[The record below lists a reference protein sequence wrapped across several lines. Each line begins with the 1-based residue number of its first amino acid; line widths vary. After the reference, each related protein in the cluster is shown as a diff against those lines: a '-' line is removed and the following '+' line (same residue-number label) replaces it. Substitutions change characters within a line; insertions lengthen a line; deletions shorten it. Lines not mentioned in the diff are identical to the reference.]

1 MAVQSQ
7 TWISDNKTYRYIPSK
22 KPTEL
27 VINFH
32 MTETCNYNCN
42 YCYATWETS
51 CGIKELHRSEGAIEA
66 LIDYLASHF
75 LSDNTLRQTMNYKT
89 VRLNFAGGEPMVLGQ
104 RFSDAL
110 LYAKSK
116 GFRTS
121 IITNG
126 AFLDQQSLVELSP
139 HIDVLGVSF
148 DTADEIIA
156 GSIGRMDRKG
166 SWISADRLASISS
179 EYKRLNPSGLFK
191 VNTVINQFNHHESL
205 VDVMTIV
212 SPDKW
217 KLLRVL
223 PVYDHIKPVSDSE
236 FESYTERHSMFSH
249 INVVEDNSDMAASY
263 LMINPNG
270 SFYQNGELQNGYK
283 ISEPILQV
291 GVAKAFDQINFD
303 TKTFFSRYESEVSH
317 V

>member
-1 MAVQSQ
+1 
-7 TWISDNKTYRYIPSK
+7 
-22 KPTEL
+22 
-27 VINFH
+27 
-32 MTETCNYNCN
+32 MTETCNYSCG
-42 YCYATWETS
+42 YCYATWNTA
-51 CGIKELHRSEGAIEA
+51 CDAKELHRAEGAIET
-66 LIDYLASHF
+66 LIDQLADHF
-75 LSDNTLRQTMNYKT
+75 LSDNPLRQAMNYQT

-104 RFSDAL
+104 RFVDAL
-110 LYAKSK
+110 LYAKTK

-126 AFLDQQSLVELSP
+126 AFLDQQRLVELSP

-166 SWISADRLASISS
+166 SWISADRLATISS
-179 EYKRLNPSGLFK
+179 EYKRLNPFGLFK
-191 VNTVINQFNHHESL
+191 VNTVVNQFNYHESL

-223 PVYDHIKPVSDSE
+223 PIYDHINPVTDVD
-236 FESYTERHSMFSH
+236 FESYTGRHSVFSH
-249 INVVEDNSDMAASY
+249 ISVVEDNSDMAASY

-270 SFYQNGELQNGYK
+270 CFYQNREWQNGEHKNGYE

-291 GVAKAFDQINFD
+291 GVAKAFDQVRFD
-303 TKTFFSRYESEVSH
+303 TDTFLSRYDTEVAH

>member
-1 MAVQSQ
+1 M
-7 TWISDNKTYRYIPSK
+7 K
-22 KPTEL
+22 KIINEL

-32 MTETCNYNCN
+32 MTETCNYSCT
-42 YCYATWETS
+42 YCYATWEAS
-51 CGIKELHRSEGAIEA
+51 CDAKELHRTEGAIEA
-66 LIDYLASHF
+66 LIDRLADYF
-75 LSDNTLRQTMNYKT
+75 LSDNPLQQSINYQS
-89 VRLNFAGGEPMVLGQ
+89 VRLNLAGGEPMVLGQ
-104 RFSDAL
+104 RFVDAL

-126 AFLDQQSLVELSP
+126 AFLDQQRLIELSP

-156 GSIGRMDRKG
+156 SSIGRMDRKG
-166 SWISADRLASISS
+166 SWISAQKLAVISS
-179 EYKRLNPSGLFK
+179 EYKRLNPAGLFK
-191 VNTVINQFNHHESL
+191 VNTVVNQYNHYESL

-223 PVYDHIKPVSDSE
+223 PVFDRIEPVTDID
-236 FESYTERHSMFSH
+236 FAGYVERHSVFSH
-249 INVVEDNSDMAASY
+249 ICIIEDNLDMAASY

-270 SFYQNGELQNGYK
+270 CFYQNGELQGGYE

-291 GVAKAFDQINFD
+291 GVPKAFEQIRFD
-303 TKTFFSRYESEVSH
+303 ADTFLRRYNSEARH

>member
-1 MAVQSQ
+1 MNTQLHKPSSHSGSQ
-7 TWISDNKTYRYIPSK
+7 KLA
-22 KPTEL
+22 EL

-32 MTETCNYNCN
+32 MTEACNYDCT
-42 YCYATWETS
+42 YCYAHWEES
-51 CGIKELHRSEGAIEA
+51 HGSKELYKKDGAIEA
-66 LIDYLASHF
+66 LLDHLADHF
-75 LSDNTLRQTMNYKT
+75 LSDNPLQQAMSYQS

-104 RFSDAL
+104 RFVDAL

-126 AFLDQQSLVELSP
+126 AYLDQQRLVELSP
-139 HIDVLGVSF
+139 YIDVLGVSF

-156 GSIGRMDRKG
+156 GSIGRMDKKG
-166 SWISADRLASISS
+166 GWISADRLATISS

-191 VNTVINQFNHHESL
+191 VNTVVNQYNHHESL
-205 VDVMTIV
+205 VDVMTMV

-223 PVYDHIKPVSDSE
+223 PIYDRITPVSDAD
-236 FESYTERHSMFSH
+236 FESYTERHSVFSH
-249 INVVEDNSDMAASY
+249 ISVIEDNSDMAASY

-270 SFYQNGELQNGYK
+270 CFYQNGELQDGYQ

-291 GVAKAFDQINFD
+291 GVAKAFDQVRFD
-303 TKTFFSRYESEVSH
+303 TDIFLSRYV
-317 V
+317 

>member
-1 MAVQSQ
+1 MNLL
-7 TWISDNKTYRYIPSK
+7 TKE
-22 KPTEL
+22 TEL

-32 MTETCNYNCN
+32 MTETCNYSCN

-51 CGIKELHRSEGAIEA
+51 CGDKELHRTEGAIEA
-66 LIDYLASHF
+66 LIDQLEEYF
-75 LSDNTLRQTMNYKT
+75 LSDNPLQQSMNYQS

-104 RFSDAL
+104 RFVDAL

-126 AFLDQQSLVELSP
+126 AFLDQQRLVELSP

-166 SWISADRLASISS
+166 SWISAQKLAVISS
-179 EYKRLNPSGLFK
+179 EYKRLNPAGLFK
-191 VNTVINQFNHHESL
+191 VNTVVNQYNHHESL

-223 PVYDHIKPVSDSE
+223 PVYDRIETISDSD
-236 FESYTERHSMFSH
+236 FESYTNRHSVFSH
-249 INVVEDNSDMAASY
+249 ISVIEDNSDMSASY

-270 SFYQNGELQNGYK
+270 CFYQNREMQNREGQNGELENGYD
-283 ISEPILQV
+283 ISEPILNV
-291 GVAKAFDQINFD
+291 GVANAFEQIDFD
-303 TKTFFSRYESEVSH
+303 AETFLSRYDMEVAN

>member
-1 MAVQSQ
+1 M
-7 TWISDNKTYRYIPSK
+7 K
-22 KPTEL
+22 KIMNEL

-32 MTETCNYNCN
+32 MTEACNYSCT
-42 YCYATWETS
+42 YCYATWEAS
-51 CGIKELHRSEGAIEA
+51 CGTKELHRTEGAIEA
-66 LIDYLASHF
+66 LIDQLEDHF
-75 LSDNTLRQTMNYKT
+75 LSDNPLQQTMNYQS

-104 RFSDAL
+104 RFVDAL

-126 AFLDQQSLVELSP
+126 AFLDQQRLVELST

-166 SWISADRLASISS
+166 SWISADRLATISS

-191 VNTVINQFNHHESL
+191 VNTVVNQFNHHESL

-223 PVYDHIKPVSDSE
+223 PIYVHIVPVSDAD
-236 FESYTERHSMFSH
+236 FGSYTERHSVFSH
-249 INVVEDNSDMAASY
+249 VSVIEDNSDMAASY

-270 SFYQNGELQNGYK
+270 CFYQNGELQDGYQ

-291 GVAKAFDQINFD
+291 GVAKAFDQVRFD
-303 TKTFFSRYESEVSH
+303 TDTFLSRYDTEVAH

>member
-1 MAVQSQ
+1 
-7 TWISDNKTYRYIPSK
+7 
-22 KPTEL
+22 
-27 VINFH
+27 
-32 MTETCNYNCN
+32 
-42 YCYATWETS
+42 
-51 CGIKELHRSEGAIEA
+51 
-66 LIDYLASHF
+66 
-75 LSDNTLRQTMNYKT
+75 MNYKS
-89 VRLNFAGGEPMVLGQ
+89 VRLNFAGGEPMALGQ
-104 RFSDAL
+104 RFVDAL

-126 AFLDQQSLVELSP
+126 AFLDQQRLVELSP

-156 GSIGRMDRKG
+156 GSIGRMDKKG
-166 SWISADRLASISS
+166 GWISAQKLADISS
-179 EYKRLNPSGLFK
+179 EYKRLNPFGIFK
-191 VNTVINQFNHHESL
+191 VNTVVNQYNHHESL

-223 PVYDHIKPVSDSE
+223 PVYDRIIPVSDID
-236 FESYTERHSMFSH
+236 FFGYVERHSVFSH
-249 INVVEDNSDMAASY
+249 ITVVEDNSDMEASY

-270 SFYQNGELQNGYK
+270 CFYQNGELQDGYE

-291 GVAKAFDQINFD
+291 GVAKAFDQIRFETD
-303 TKTFFSRYESEVSH
+303 TFLSRYDTEVAH

>member
-1 MAVQSQ
+1 MAAQNQ
-7 TWISDNKTYRYIPSK
+7 TWISDNRTTQYTPTHKS
-22 KPTEL
+22 TEL

-32 MTETCNYNCN
+32 MTETCNYSCS
-42 YCYATWETS
+42 YCYATWEAS
-51 CGIKELHRSEGAIEA
+51 CDAKELHRSEGAIET
-66 LIDYLASHF
+66 LIDYLAGYF
-75 LSDNTLRQTMNYKT
+75 LSDNTLRQTMNYQT

-126 AFLDQQSLVELSP
+126 AFLDQQRLVELSP

-148 DTADEIIA
+148 DTADEITA
-156 GSIGRMDRKG
+156 NSIGRMDRKG
-166 SWISADRLASISS
+166 GWISAQRLADISS
-179 EYKRLNPSGLFK
+179 EYKRLNPFGVFK
-191 VNTVINQFNHHESL
+191 VNTVVNQFNHHESL
-205 VDVMTIV
+205 VDVMATV
-212 SPDKW
+212 NPDKW

-223 PVYDHIKPVSDSE
+223 PVYDHIRPVSDDE

-270 SFYQNGELQNGYK
+270 CFYQNGEFKNGYE

-291 GVAKAFDQINFD
+291 GVARAFGQINFD
-303 TKTFFSRYESEVSH
+303 TDTFLSRYDSEAAYV
-317 V
+317 

>member
-1 MAVQSQ
+1 MNSQ
-7 TWISDNKTYRYIPSK
+7 LHKPSSHAGSQK
-22 KPTEL
+22 LTEL

-32 MTETCNYNCN
+32 MTETCNYSCT
-42 YCYATWETS
+42 YCYATWEAS
-51 CGIKELHRSEGAIEA
+51 CSAKELHRTEGAIVT
-66 LIDYLASHF
+66 LIDHLADHF
-75 LSDNTLRQTMNYKT
+75 LSDNPLQQAMGYKS
-89 VRLNFAGGEPMVLGQ
+89 VRLNFAGGEPMALGQ
-104 RFSDAL
+104 RFVDAL

-126 AFLDQQSLVELSP
+126 AFLDQQRLVELSP

-156 GSIGRMDRKG
+156 GSIGRMDKKG
-166 SWISADRLASISS
+166 GWISAQKLADISS
-179 EYKRLNPSGLFK
+179 EYKRLNPFGIFK
-191 VNTVINQFNHHESL
+191 VNTVVNQYNHHESL

-223 PVYDHIKPVSDSE
+223 PVYDRIIPVSDID
-236 FESYTERHSMFSH
+236 FFGYVERHSVFSH
-249 INVVEDNSDMAASY
+249 ITVVEDNSDMEASY

-270 SFYQNGELQNGYK
+270 CFYQNGELQDGYE

-291 GVAKAFDQINFD
+291 GVAKAFDQIRFETD
-303 TKTFFSRYESEVSH
+303 TFLSRYDTEVAH

>member
-1 MAVQSQ
+1 M
-7 TWISDNKTYRYIPSK
+7 K
-22 KPTEL
+22 KIINEL

-32 MTETCNYNCN
+32 MTETCNYSCT
-42 YCYATWETS
+42 YCYATWEAS
-51 CGIKELHRSEGAIEA
+51 CDAKELHRTEGAIEA
-66 LIDYLASHF
+66 LIDRLADHF
-75 LSDNTLRQTMNYKT
+75 LSDNPLQQSINYQS
-89 VRLNFAGGEPMVLGQ
+89 VRLNLAGGEPMVLGQ
-104 RFSDAL
+104 RFVDAL

-126 AFLDQQSLVELSP
+126 AFLDQQRLIELSP

-156 GSIGRMDRKG
+156 SSIGRMDRKG
-166 SWISADRLASISS
+166 SWISAQKLAVISS
-179 EYKRLNPSGLFK
+179 EYKRLNPAGLFK
-191 VNTVINQFNHHESL
+191 VNTVVNQYNHYESL

-223 PVYDHIKPVSDSE
+223 PVFDRIEPVTDID
-236 FESYTERHSMFSH
+236 FAGYVERHSVFSH
-249 INVVEDNSDMAASY
+249 ICIIEDNLDMAASY

-270 SFYQNGELQNGYK
+270 CFYQNGELQGGYE

-291 GVAKAFDQINFD
+291 GVPKAFEQIRFD
-303 TKTFFSRYESEVSH
+303 ADTFLRRYNSEARH

>member
-1 MAVQSQ
+1 MNPPTKA
-7 TWISDNKTYRYIPSK
+7 
-22 KPTEL
+22 TEL

-32 MTETCNYNCN
+32 MTEACNYDCT
-42 YCYATWETS
+42 YCYAHWDS
-51 CGIKELHRSEGAIEA
+51 SHDSKELYKKKGAIEA
-66 LIDYLASHF
+66 LIDQLADHF
-75 LSDNTLRQTMNYKT
+75 LSDNLLRQTMNYQA
-89 VRLNFAGGEPMVLGQ
+89 VRLNFAGGEPMSLGQ
-104 RFSDAL
+104 RFVDAL

-116 GFRTS
+116 GFRIS

-126 AFLDQQSLVELSP
+126 AFLDEKRLIELSP

-156 GSIGRMDRKG
+156 GSIGRMDTKG
-166 SWISADRLASISS
+166 GWISADRLTTISS

-191 VNTVINQFNHHESL
+191 VNTVVNQYNHHESL

-223 PVYDHIKPVSDSE
+223 PIYNRIESISDAD
-236 FESYTERHSMFSH
+236 FKSYTERHSVFSH
-249 INVVEDNSDMAASY
+249 ISVIEDNSDMAASY

-270 SFYQNGELQNGYK
+270 CFYQNGELQDGYE

-291 GVAKAFDQINFD
+291 GVAKAFDQVRFD
-303 TKTFFSRYESEVSH
+303 TDIFLSRYV
-317 V
+317 

>member
-1 MAVQSQ
+1 MNSQ
-7 TWISDNKTYRYIPSK
+7 LHKPSSHAGSQK
-22 KPTEL
+22 LAEL

-32 MTETCNYNCN
+32 MTETCNYSCT
-42 YCYATWETS
+42 YCYATWEAS
-51 CGIKELHRSEGAIEA
+51 CSAKELHRTEGAIVT
-66 LIDYLASHF
+66 LIDHLADHF
-75 LSDNTLRQTMNYKT
+75 LSDNPLQQAMGYKS

-104 RFSDAL
+104 RFVDAL

-126 AFLDQQSLVELSP
+126 AFLDQQRLVDLSP

-166 SWISADRLASISS
+166 SWISADRLATISS
-179 EYKRLNPSGLFK
+179 EYKHLNPSGLFK
-191 VNTVINQFNHHESL
+191 VNTVVNQYNHHESL

-223 PVYDHIKPVSDSE
+223 PIYDHIVPVSDAD
-236 FESYTERHSMFSH
+236 FGSYTERHSVFSH
-249 INVVEDNSDMAASY
+249 VSVIEDNSDMAASY

-270 SFYQNGELQNGYK
+270 CFYQNGELQDGYQ

-291 GVAKAFDQINFD
+291 GVAKAFNQVRFD
-303 TKTFFSRYESEVSH
+303 TDTFLSRYV
-317 V
+317 

>member
-1 MAVQSQ
+1 MNSP
-7 TWISDNKTYRYIPSK
+7 IKT
-22 KPTEL
+22 TEL

-32 MTETCNYNCN
+32 MTETCNYSCT
-42 YCYATWETS
+42 YCYATWEAS
-51 CGIKELHRSEGAIEA
+51 CGAKELHRTEGAIET
-66 LIDYLASHF
+66 LIDRLADHF
-75 LSDNTLRQTMNYKT
+75 LSDNPLQQSMNYQS

-104 RFSDAL
+104 RFVDAL

-126 AFLDQQSLVELSP
+126 AFLDQQRLVELSP

-166 SWISADRLASISS
+166 SWISADRLQNISS
-179 EYKRLNPSGLFK
+179 EYKRLNPFGIFK
-191 VNTVINQFNHHESL
+191 VNTVVNEFNSHESL
-205 VDVMTIV
+205 VDVMESV

-223 PVYDHIKPVSDSE
+223 PIYDRITPVSDIDFSG
-236 FESYTERHSMFSH
+236 YVERHSVFSH
-249 INVVEDNSDMAASY
+249 ITVVEDNSDMEASY
-263 LMINPNG
+263 LMINPHG
-270 SFYQNGELQNGYK
+270 CFYQNGEIQDGYV
-283 ISEPILQV
+283 ISEPILEV
-291 GVAKAFDQINFD
+291 GVAKAFEHIRFD
-303 TKTFFSRYESEVSH
+303 VDTFLSRYR
-317 V
+317 

>member
-1 MAVQSQ
+1 MNSQ
-7 TWISDNKTYRYIPSK
+7 FHKSSSYVDSQ
-22 KPTEL
+22 KPAEL

-32 MTETCNYNCN
+32 MTETCNYSCT
-42 YCYATWETS
+42 YCYATWEAS
-51 CGIKELHRSEGAIEA
+51 CSAKELHRTEGAIEA
-66 LIDYLASHF
+66 LIDCLSDHF
-75 LSDNTLRQTMNYKT
+75 LADNPLQQSMGYRH

-104 RFSDAL
+104 RFIDAL
-110 LYAKSK
+110 LYAKTK

-126 AFLDQQSLVELSP
+126 AFLDQQRLVELSA

-166 SWISADRLASISS
+166 SWISADRLATISS

-191 VNTVINQFNHHESL
+191 VNTVVNQFNHYESL

-223 PVYDHIKPVSDSE
+223 PIYDRITPVSDAD
-236 FESYTERHSMFSH
+236 FECYTERHSVFSH
-249 INVVEDNSDMAASY
+249 ISVIEDNSDMAASY

-270 SFYQNGELQNGYK
+270 CFYQNRKGQNSELQGGYET
-283 ISEPILQV
+283 SEPILQV
-291 GVAKAFDQINFD
+291 GVAKAFDQVQFD
-303 TKTFFSRYESEVSH
+303 TDTFLSRYDTEVAH

>member
-1 MAVQSQ
+1 MNPLTKA
-7 TWISDNKTYRYIPSK
+7 
-22 KPTEL
+22 TEL
-27 VINFH
+27 VINYH
-32 MTETCNYNCN
+32 MTETCNYSCT
-42 YCYATWETS
+42 YCYATWEDS
-51 CGIKELHRSEGAIEA
+51 CGAKELHRTEGAIEA
-66 LIDYLASHF
+66 LIDRLADHF
-75 LSDNTLRQTMNYKT
+75 LSGNPLQQSMSYRH

-104 RFSDAL
+104 RFVDAL

-126 AFLDQQSLVELSP
+126 AFLDQQRLVDLSP

-166 SWISADRLASISS
+166 SWISADRLATISS

-191 VNTVINQFNHHESL
+191 VNMVVNQFNHHESL
-205 VDVMTIV
+205 LDVMTIV

-223 PVYDHIKPVSDSE
+223 PIYDHIAPVSDAD
-236 FESYTERHSMFSH
+236 FESYTERHSVFSH
-249 INVVEDNSDMAASY
+249 ISVVEDNSDMAASY

-270 SFYQNGELQNGYK
+270 CFYQNGELQDGYE
-283 ISEPILQV
+283 ISEPILNV
-291 GVAKAFDQINFD
+291 GVAKAFGQIDFD
-303 TKTFFSRYESEVSH
+303 SESFLSRYNVEVAH
-317 V
+317 A

>member
-1 MAVQSQ
+1 MSSQ
-7 TWISDNKTYRYIPSK
+7 FHKPSSYVASQK
-22 KPTEL
+22 LAEL

-32 MTETCNYNCN
+32 MTETCNYSCT
-42 YCYATWETS
+42 YCYATWEAS
-51 CGIKELHRSEGAIEA
+51 CGAKELHRTEGAIET
-66 LIDYLASHF
+66 LIDHLADHF
-75 LSDNTLRQTMNYKT
+75 LSDNPLQQVMNYQS

-104 RFSDAL
+104 RFIDAL

-116 GFRTS
+116 GVRTS

-126 AFLDQQSLVELSP
+126 AFLDQQRLVDLSP

-156 GSIGRMDRKG
+156 RSIGRMDRKG
-166 SWISADRLASISS
+166 SWISANRLATISS

-191 VNTVINQFNHHESL
+191 VNTVVNQFNHHESL
-205 VDVMTIV
+205 VNVMTIV

-223 PVYDHIKPVSDSE
+223 PIYDHISPVSDAD
-236 FESYTERHSMFSH
+236 FGSYTERHSVFSH
-249 INVVEDNSDMAASY
+249 ISVIEDNSDMAASY

-270 SFYQNGELQNGYK
+270 CFYQNGELQDGYE

-291 GVAKAFDQINFD
+291 GVAKAFEHIRFD
-303 TKTFFSRYESEVSH
+303 ADTFLSRYR
-317 V
+317 

>member
-1 MAVQSQ
+1 
-7 TWISDNKTYRYIPSK
+7 
-22 KPTEL
+22 
-27 VINFH
+27 
-32 MTETCNYNCN
+32 MTETCNYSCT
-42 YCYATWETS
+42 YCYATWEAS
-51 CGIKELHRSEGAIEA
+51 CDAKELHRTEGAIEA
-66 LIDYLASHF
+66 LIDRLADYF
-75 LSDNTLRQTMNYKT
+75 LSDNPLQQSINYQS
-89 VRLNFAGGEPMVLGQ
+89 VRLNLAGGEPMVLGQ
-104 RFSDAL
+104 RFVDAL

-126 AFLDQQSLVELSP
+126 AFLDQQRLIELSP

-156 GSIGRMDRKG
+156 SSIGRMDRKG
-166 SWISADRLASISS
+166 SWISAQKLAVISS
-179 EYKRLNPSGLFK
+179 EYKRLNPAGLFK
-191 VNTVINQFNHHESL
+191 VNTVVNQYNHYESL

-223 PVYDHIKPVSDSE
+223 PVFDRIEPVTDID
-236 FESYTERHSMFSH
+236 FAGYVERHSVFSH
-249 INVVEDNSDMAASY
+249 ICIIEDNLDMAASY

-270 SFYQNGELQNGYK
+270 CFYQNGELQGGYE

-291 GVAKAFDQINFD
+291 GVPKAFEQIRFD
-303 TKTFFSRYESEVSH
+303 ADTFLRRYNSEARH